1 MFFDAVM
8 SFGTFPKDRADA
20 SQRFTYSD
28 IHYSEFVVTRN
39 KKPKC

>member
-1 MFFDAVM
+1 MFFDAVL
-8 SFGTFPKDRADA
+8 SFGTYPKARADA
-20 SQRFTYSD
+20 KQRFTYSG